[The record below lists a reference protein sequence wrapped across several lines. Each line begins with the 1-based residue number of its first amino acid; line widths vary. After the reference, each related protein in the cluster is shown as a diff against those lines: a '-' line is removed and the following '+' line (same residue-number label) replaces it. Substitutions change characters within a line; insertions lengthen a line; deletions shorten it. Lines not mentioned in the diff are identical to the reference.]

1 MIVLIVTGSIIA
13 ILMIMT
19 IIAAAKVSGQVSE
32 NERNSKD
39 ER

>member
-19 IIAAAKVSGQVSE
+19 ILAAAKVSGQISD
-32 NERNSKD
+32 NEKK
-39 ER
+39 

>member
-1 MIVLIVTGSIIA
+1 MIILIVTGLIIV

-19 IIAAAKVSGQVSE
+19 IFAAAKVSGQISE